1 MLVVVTGLFGR
12 FVVVVL
18 IILVNVEVR
27 WELVRLF
34 CWRALRNSLRDFSSF
49 SSSVSIFSFGRVSLG
64 GGVGVDK
71 EVREGLTPQERGT
84 HSYTHAYIHIY

>member
-34 CWRALRNSLRDFSSF
+34 
-49 SSSVSIFSFGRVSLG
+49 FGEL
-64 GGVGVDK
+64 
-71 EVREGLTPQERGT
+71 
-84 HSYTHAYIHIY
+84 